1 MEKRQAATLARI
13 EQQKEDAKQKELA
26 RAQVEQEKAANKE
39 RQVQAMR
46 AARKQKETRAM
57 EREMELRSQRRVEAE
72 RSKLNFA
79 MRYSCSTCDLRICQY
94 GRETRDFMF
103 V

>member
-13 EQQKEDAKQKELA
+13 EQQKEDAKQKELT
-26 RAQVEQEKAANKE
+26 RVQVELEKAAKKE

-57 EREMELRSQRRVEAE
+57 ERERELRAQRRVEAE

-79 MRYSCSTCDLRICQY
+79 MRYSCCL
-94 GRETRDFMF
+94 
-103 V
+103 